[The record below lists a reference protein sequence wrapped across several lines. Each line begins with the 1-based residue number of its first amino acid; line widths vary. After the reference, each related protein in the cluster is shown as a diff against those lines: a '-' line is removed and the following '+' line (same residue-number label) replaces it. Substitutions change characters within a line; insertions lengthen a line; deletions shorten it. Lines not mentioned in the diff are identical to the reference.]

1 MGRRA
6 SSRTLLPHCPHCRC
20 RHGAAALVVQEAGL
34 QEQQMLLV
42 MLLMM
47 MSWQQ
52 VRVAASYQQ
61 TASYEPVDVAVA
73 EAEQA
78 LKIASSLRVEEV
90 QAIAACR

>member
-1 MGRRA
+1 M
-6 SSRTLLPHCPHCRC
+6 
-20 RHGAAALVVQEAGL
+20 VQEAGL
-34 QEQQMLLV
+34 QEQQMLLLV

-90 QAIAACR
+90 QAIAAYR